1 MERLLASLLTLC
13 FLLSAANQPAPPQEP
28 EPEYT
33 PVPPVETRVT
43 SYSAKSRHKVTVLMY
58 HHLVQT
64 EAEVNGNSM
73 VVTAQRFEE
82 DLRWLAD
89 NGYTAVLPRD
99 LVEGVPLP
107 KKAVMI
113 TLDDGYRSNYE
124 LAFPILQKLETKAV
138 IAVICGKLDQ
148 EAPTYLTWDMCR
160 EMSMSGLV
168 EFGSHTYWLHNL
180 DERNGAYIAG
190 GPNGIQRLKGESREN
205 FQARVID
212 DLEKSARRLEDEL
225 GNEVLYFAYPYGV
238 KDSWAADY
246 IAGRFAM
253 TVLTREGVADLSKGF
268 YSLPRKTVSMDRRV
282 SRCF

>member
-13 FLLSAANQPAPPQEP
+13 FLLSAANQPAPPQ

-107 KKAVMI
+107 EKAVMI

-160 EMSMSGLV
+160 EISMSGLV

-212 DLEKSARRLEDEL
+212 DLEKSAQRLEDEL

-253 TVLTREGVADLSKGF
+253 TVLTNEGVADLSKGF